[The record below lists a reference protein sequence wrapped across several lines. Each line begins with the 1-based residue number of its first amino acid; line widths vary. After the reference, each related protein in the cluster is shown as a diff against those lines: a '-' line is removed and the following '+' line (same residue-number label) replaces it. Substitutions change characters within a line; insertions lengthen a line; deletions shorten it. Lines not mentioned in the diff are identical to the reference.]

1 MSGRTLDERFT
12 RAAAVFF
19 PDLEVNM
26 PFGLGF
32 GELVLIFGVLLL
44 LFGAKRLPEL
54 AGGMG
59 KGIRDFKRA
68 VNGLDEQS
76 IQANAQQN
84 YLEAPAAPVQVA
96 AAPVAPAQQ
105 TPAHAESTVA

>member
-1 MSGRTLDERFT
+1 
-12 RAAAVFF
+12 
-19 PDLEVNM
+19 M

-68 VNGLDEQS
+68 INGMDEQS
-76 IQANAQQN
+76 IQANSEQN
-84 YLEAPAAPVQVA
+84 YLQTPAPPAAVPA
-96 AAPVAPAQQ
+96 ATAAPAQ
-105 TPAHAESTVA
+105 TAAADEAKPVV

>member
-1 MSGRTLDERFT
+1 
-12 RAAAVFF
+12 
-19 PDLEVNM
+19 M

-32 GELVLIFGVLLL
+32 GEMLLIFAVLLL

-68 VNGLDEQS
+68 LNGMDEQS
-76 IQANAQQN
+76 IQANQQQN
-84 YLEAPAAPVQVA
+84 YLQSPPPAQGTAQAAPAEA
-96 AAPVAPAQQ
+96 AKQG
-105 TPAHAESTVA
+105 

>member
-1 MSGRTLDERFT
+1 
-12 RAAAVFF
+12 
-19 PDLEVNM
+19 M

-68 VNGLDEQS
+68 INGLDEQS
-76 IQANAQQN
+76 IQENSQQN
-84 YLEAPAAPVQVA
+84 YLEQAPAAPPQVT
-96 AAPVAPAQQ
+96 AAPVAPAQ
-105 TPAHAESTVA
+105 PAPARETTTV

>member
-1 MSGRTLDERFT
+1 
-12 RAAAVFF
+12 
-19 PDLEVNM
+19 M

-68 VNGLDEQS
+68 LNGMDEQS
-76 IQANAQQN
+76 IQANTQQN
-84 YLEAPAAPVQVA
+84 YLQQAPAAPAQVPAAA
-96 AAPVAPAQQ
+96 AAPAQAAAAPA
-105 TPAHAESTVA
+105 ENTVA

>member
-1 MSGRTLDERFT
+1 ML
-12 RAAAVFF
+12 
-19 PDLEVNM
+19 
-26 PFGLGF
+26 GLGPV
-32 GELVLIFGVLLL
+32 ELILIFAVLLL

-84 YLEAPAAPVQVA
+84 YLQATPAAPAQVAAPAAAAPAAEAPAAAGEPKRLG
-96 AAPVAPAQQ
+96 
-105 TPAHAESTVA
+105 

>member
-1 MSGRTLDERFT
+1 
-12 RAAAVFF
+12 
-19 PDLEVNM
+19 M

-76 IQANAQQN
+76 IQANSQQN
-84 YLEAPAAPVQVA
+84 YLEQ
-96 AAPVAPAQQ
+96 APVAPAQV
-105 TPAHAESTVA
+105 PAATAAPAQPAAAPVQNTVA

>member
-1 MSGRTLDERFT
+1 
-12 RAAAVFF
+12 
-19 PDLEVNM
+19 M

-68 VNGLDEQS
+68 INGLDEQS
-76 IQANAQQN
+76 IQANSQQN
-84 YLEAPAAPVQVA
+84 YLQSTPPVAEPVPAAQPAVAQA
-96 AAPVAPAQQ
+96 AAPLPEQKPA
-105 TPAHAESTVA
+105 A

>member
-1 MSGRTLDERFT
+1 
-12 RAAAVFF
+12 
-19 PDLEVNM
+19 M

-68 VNGLDEQS
+68 LNGMDEQS

-84 YLEAPAAPVQVA
+84 YLQSQPPAAAGATPQAPAAQAPP
-96 AAPVAPAQQ
+96 APVEQQ
-105 TPAHAESTVA
+105 PGA

>member
-1 MSGRTLDERFT
+1 
-12 RAAAVFF
+12 
-19 PDLEVNM
+19 M

-76 IQANAQQN
+76 IQANSEQN
-84 YLEAPAAPVQVA
+84 YLQQAPAEPVQVPA
-96 AAPVAPAQQ
+96 ATAAPAQAA
-105 TPAHAESTVA
+105 PAQSVTARV